1 MTMSQLSIRWKIWL
15 SFLILVALLIA
26 VGVIANGSLKAN
38 KEKLSTLVNDVQPA
52 VVLSLNLVDEL
63 DHASASLGFYLLS
76 KEELH
81 KKDYVNYMGKIGD
94 STAQLSMM
102 NVVKTDEKTAELV
115 KQVEEGIKKLQV
127 YKERMLLYA
136 SSDLENMKGVKF
148 ASQEV
153 NPRVM
158 VLLQAMQEM
167 IQSEKEQGADAKR
180 KELLFDIYSLRTNV
194 SSAVNELRLYLAFRV
209 PNVKDNF
216 RNYVELVENDVVKL
230 NSYGDDVL
238 TFEQVIARENFN
250 KVYKE
255 YFPRA
260 ATLMK
265 IHGAE
270 DYRLD
275 AYTIRKEISPL
286 LLDIQGRLT
295 QIVKVQ
301 QDNSVTESAALTD
314 QVKNTQTMVSGLIGI
329 GLFCAL
335 VIGIV
340 LSRAITKPIDVLK
353 ASAEEL
359 SHGNLDKEID
369 TKRGDELGSLARSFA
384 DMRDSIKK
392 KIEDL
397 RVLNV
402 TGEIMAG
409 MHEPLSV
416 LDKALMVMRGHTNVE
431 WGSVYLYNKETQSL
445 DVKVFH
451 PKRFGEGHA
460 TARPFKLGEGVAGK
474 AAQDKQVH
482 YIRDTSKDEQF
493 QLKAGDK
500 QEPRAIICV
509 PMIDN
514 EEVFGVMNFSGKV
527 GVVSFEDADVEF
539 AETISR
545 MAVVSFKNINMLN
558 VIEEQNRT
566 LEQKV
571 EERTAM
577 LRQKTNDINNMLQ
590 NMHQGIFTII
600 AGNRVHPEYSR
611 YLEEILENKQ
621 IADANVMDL
630 LFTNT
635 GLGSNAVNQVQA
647 ALGAVLGE
655 DAMMF
660 DFNRHCLVKEYTKI
674 MPSGKNKILE
684 LDWDPI
690 TGESGN
696 IEKMMVTVRD
706 VTELRGLQ
714 AEAEKQKWELA
725 VIGQILAVSASKFL
739 SFTKDANHFLDEN
752 EALIKQTN
760 TPNPDVIAT
769 LFRNMHTI
777 KGNAR
782 TYGFVS
788 VTDAAHEAESTYD
801 KMRKDNDAA
810 WEKDKMLQELY
821 HARELVQTY
830 AMIYKEKLANNDSDG
845 VFFDRVLV
853 DKLKQALDKVDDHN
867 VEKLRSIVSKVR
879 SVMEAVGT
887 ESIHSLLDAIVKS
900 MPEMAQRL
908 GKEAPNIIITDNDVR
923 LTAEIVPV
931 LKNVFTHGFRNSVD
945 HGLETAEERKASGK
959 PDKGTISLVVEQ
971 DNKGRIILRMS
982 DDGRGLAINKLKKKA
997 IEQGIFKR
1005 GEEATDQQLAE
1016 LIFMS
1021 GLSTAD
1027 TVSDVS
1033 GRGVGMDAMR
1043 KFVEKL
1049 GGTIE
1054 IHFKGKLNQD
1064 TGYQAFESWII
1075 LPSDLTVKVA

>member
-1 MTMSQLSIRWKIWL
+1 MSQLSIRWKIWL

-26 VGVIANGSLKAN
+26 VGVIANSSLKAN

-76 KEELH
+76 KEEIH
-81 KKDYVNYMGKIGD
+81 KKDYVKYMGKIGE
-94 STAQLSMM
+94 STAQLQAM
-102 NVVKTDEKTAELV
+102 NVVKTDAKTAKLV
-115 KQVEEGIKKLQV
+115 KEVDEGITKLQG
-127 YKERMLLYA
+127 YKDIMLLYA
-136 SSDLENMKGVKF
+136 SSDLENMKAMKF

-153 NPRVM
+153 NPRVL

-167 IQSEKEQGADAKR
+167 IQSEKEQKSDEVR
-180 KELLFDIYSLRTNV
+180 KQLLFDIYSLRTNV

-209 PNVKDNF
+209 PTVKDNF
-216 RNYVELVENDVVKL
+216 RNYVELVERDVKKL
-230 NSYGDDVL
+230 SEYGEDVL
-238 TFEQVIARENFN
+238 TFEQMDARDNFL

-255 YFPRA
+255 YFPMA
-260 ATLMK
+260 NALMK
-265 IHGAE
+265 MHGAD
-270 DYRLD
+270 DYRMD
-275 AYTIRKEISPL
+275 AYTIRKELSPL
-286 LLDIQGRLT
+286 LLDIQGRLND
-295 QIVKVQ
+295 IVKTQ
-301 QDNSVTESAALTD
+301 QENSITESTALTE
-314 QVKNTQTMVSGLIGI
+314 QVKRTQSMVSGLIGV

-340 LSRAITKPIDVLK
+340 LSRAITKPIEVLK
-353 ASAEEL
+353 ASAAEL

-409 MHEPLSV
+409 MHVPLDV
-416 LDKALMVMRGHTNVE
+416 LEKALMVMRGHTNVE
-431 WGSVYLYNKETQSL
+431 WGSVYLYNKETQQL
-445 DVKVFH
+445 EVKVFH
-451 PKRFGEGHA
+451 PKRFGEAHP

-474 AAQDKQVH
+474 AAQDKHVQ

-514 EEVFGVMNFSGKV
+514 DEVFGVMNFSGKV
-527 GVVSFEDADVEF
+527 GLVTFEDADVEF

-590 NMHQGIFTII
+590 NMHQGIFTIV
-600 AGNRVHPEYSR
+600 AGNLVHPEYSR
-611 YLEEILENKQ
+611 YLEEILENKH
-621 IADANVMDL
+621 IANVNVMDL

-660 DFNRHCLVKEYTKI
+660 DFNRHCLVKEYTKL
-674 MPSGKNKILE
+674 MPGGKNKILE

-696 IEKMMVTVRD
+696 IEKLMVTVRD

-739 SFTKDANHFLDEN
+739 SFSKDADRFLNEN
-752 EALIKQTN
+752 EVLIKQTDTAN
-760 TPNPDVIAT
+760 ADVIAT

-782 TYGFVS
+782 TYGFIS

-801 KMRKDNDAA
+801 KMRKDSNVA

-821 HARELVQTY
+821 HTREIVQTY
-830 AMIYKEKLANNDSDG
+830 TLIYKEKLANNDSDG

-853 DKLKQALDKVDDHN
+853 DKLKQALEKVDDHN
-867 VEKLRSIVSKVR
+867 VEKLRNVVGKVR
-879 SVMEAVGT
+879 SVMQAVGT
-887 ESIHSLLDAIVKS
+887 ESISSLLDAIVKS

-908 GKEAPNIIITDNDVR
+908 GKESPNIVIEDNDVR
-923 LTAEIVPV
+923 LTADVVPV
-931 LKNVFTHGFRNSVD
+931 MKNVFIHGFRNSVD

-959 PDKGTISLVVEQ
+959 PDKGTISLIVEQ
-971 DNKGRIILRMS
+971 DNQGRIILRMS

-997 IEQGIFKR
+997 IEKGILKS
-1005 GEEATDQQLAE
+1005 GEAATDQQLAE
-1016 LIFMS
+1016 MIFMS

-1054 IHFKGKLNQD
+1054 IHFNGKLNQD